1 MVAPIIT
8 FTNVSKRYGDTVVLS
23 EIELE
28 IPNEQT
34 TVIVGQSG
42 SGKTTL
48 LRMVNGLIKPDSGR
62 LEVFGDLVPEENIE
76 NFRRKIGYAVQG
88 AGLFPHVSVKE
99 NIVLIARLVGW
110 SSQDIDERFEMLMRQ
125 MELPLDLSDRIPN
138 ELSGGQQQ
146 RVGLCRALMLKPKL
160 LLLDEPFS
168 AVDPLTRLELYEVVE
183 KLISNEAVSIVMVS
197 HDLGEAKRLG
207 DRMVVLQNGII
218 LQNDLISNVI
228 GNPATPY
235 VERLVQSAT

>member
-28 IPNEQT
+28 IPNGQT

-110 SSQDIDERFEMLMRQ
+110 SSQDLDDRFEMLMRQ

>member
-110 SSQDIDERFEMLMRQ
+110 SFEDIDERFEMLMRQ

>member
-1 MVAPIIT
+1 MVTPIIT
-8 FTNVSKRYGDTVVLS
+8 FTKVSKQYGDTVVLS
-23 EIELE
+23 EIDLE
-28 IPNEQT
+28 IPNQRT

-48 LRMVNGLIKPDSGR
+48 LRMVNGLIRPDSGR

-99 NIVLIARLVGW
+99 NIVLIARLEGW
-110 SSQDIDERFEMLMRQ
+110 SNEDIDERFEMLMRQ

-183 KLISNEAVSIVMVS
+183 KLNTNEAVSIVMVS

-207 DRMVVLQNGII
+207 DRMVVLQDGII

-235 VERLVQSAT
+235 VERLIQSAT

>member
-1 MVAPIIT
+1 MVTPIIT

-28 IPNEQT
+28 IPNQQT

-110 SSQDIDERFEMLMRQ
+110 SFEDIAERFEMLMRQ

-138 ELSGGQQQ
+138 ELSGVQKQ

-183 KLISNEAVSIVMVS
+183 
-197 HDLGEAKRLG
+197 
-207 DRMVVLQNGII
+207 
-218 LQNDLISNVI
+218 
-228 GNPATPY
+228 
-235 VERLVQSAT
+235 

>member
-62 LEVFGDLVPEENIE
+62 LEVFGDLVPEEDIE

-110 SSQDIDERFEMLMRQ
+110 SSQDLDERFEMLMRQ

>member
-62 LEVFGDLVPEENIE
+62 LEVFGDRLPEEDIE

-110 SSQDIDERFEMLMRQ
+110 SSQDLDERFEMLMRQ

>member
-1 MVAPIIT
+1 MVRPIIT
-8 FTNVSKRYGDTVVLS
+8 FTNVSKRYGDSVVLS
-23 EIELE
+23 EIVLE
-28 IPNEQT
+28 IPNQQT

-48 LRMVNGLIKPDSGR
+48 LRMVNGLIRPDSGR

-99 NIVLIARLVGW
+99 NIVLIARLEGW
-110 SSQDIDERFEMLMRQ
+110 SLEDIDERFEMLMRQ

-183 KLISNEAVSIVMVS
+183 KLNTNEAVSIVMVS

-218 LQNDLISNVI
+218 LQNDLIRNVI

>member
-28 IPNEQT
+28 IPNGQT

-110 SSQDIDERFEMLMRQ
+110 SSQDLDERFEMLMRQ

-235 VERLVQSAT
+235 VERLIQSAT

>member
-48 LRMVNGLIKPDSGR
+48 LRMVNGLIKPDSGG

-110 SSQDIDERFEMLMRQ
+110 SSQDLDERFEMLMRQ

>member
-1 MVAPIIT
+1 MVMPIIT
-8 FTNVSKRYGDTVVLS
+8 FSHVSKRYGDTVVLL

-28 IPNEQT
+28 IPNGQT

-48 LRMVNGLIKPDSGR
+48 LRMVNGLIRPDSGR

-110 SSQDIDERFEMLMRQ
+110 SPEDIDERFEMLMRQ
-125 MELPLDLSDRIPN
+125 MELPLELSDRIPN

-183 KLISNEAVSIVMVS
+183 KLNTNEAVSIVMVS

-218 LQNDLISNVI
+218 LQNDLIRNVI

>member
-1 MVAPIIT
+1 MVTPIIT
-8 FTNVSKRYGDTVVLS
+8 FTNLSKRYGYTVVLS

-110 SSQDIDERFEMLMRQ
+110 SSQELDERFEMLMRQ

-218 LQNDLISNVI
+218 LQNDVISKVI

>member
-1 MVAPIIT
+1 M
-8 FTNVSKRYGDTVVLS
+8 
-23 EIELE
+23 
-28 IPNEQT
+28 
-34 TVIVGQSG
+34 IVGQSG

-48 LRMVNGLIKPDSGR
+48 LRMVNGLIRPDLGR

-76 NFRRKIGYAVQG
+76 NYRRKIGYAVQG
-88 AGLFPHVSVKE
+88 AGLFPHISVKE
-99 NIVLIARLVGW
+99 NIVLIARLEGW
-110 SSQDIDERFEMLMRQ
+110 NTQDIDERFEMLMLQ
-125 MELPLDLSDRIPN
+125 MELPLNLSGRIPDQ
-138 ELSGGQQQ
+138 LSGGQQQ
-146 RVGLCRALMLKPKL
+146 RVGLCRALMLRPKL

-183 KLISNEAVSIVMVS
+183 KLKANEAVSIVMVS

-207 DRMVVLQNGII
+207 DRMVVLQNGMI
-218 LQNDLISNVI
+218 LQSDLISNVI

>member
-28 IPNEQT
+28 IPNGQT

-88 AGLFPHVSVKE
+88 AGLFPHLSVKE

-110 SSQDIDERFEMLMRQ
+110 SSQDLDERFEMLMRQ

>member
-1 MVAPIIT
+1 MVTPIIT

-28 IPNEQT
+28 IPNGQT

-48 LRMVNGLIKPDSGR
+48 LRMVNGLIRPDSGR

-99 NIVLIARLVGW
+99 NIVLIARLEGW
-110 SSQDIDERFEMLMRQ
+110 SNEDIDERFEMLMRQ

-183 KLISNEAVSIVMVS
+183 KLNTNEAVSIVMVS

-207 DRMVVLQNGII
+207 DRMVVLQDGII

-235 VERLVQSAT
+235 VERLIQSAT

>member
-1 MVAPIIT
+1 MVTPIIT
-8 FTNVSKRYGDTVVLS
+8 FINVSKRYGDSVVLS
-23 EIELE
+23 EIVLE
-28 IPNEQT
+28 IPNQQT

-48 LRMVNGLIKPDSGR
+48 LRMVNGLIRPDSGR

-110 SSQDIDERFEMLMRQ
+110 SPEDIDERYEMLMRQ
-125 MELPLDLSDRIPN
+125 MELPLELSDRIPN

-183 KLISNEAVSIVMVS
+183 KLNSNETVSIVMVS

>member
-1 MVAPIIT
+1 MVTPIIT

-28 IPNEQT
+28 IPNGRT

-110 SSQDIDERFEMLMRQ
+110 SSQDLDERFEMLMRQ

-183 KLISNEAVSIVMVS
+183 KLNTNEAVSIVMVS

>member
-1 MVAPIIT
+1 MVTPIIT
-8 FTNVSKRYGDTVVLS
+8 FTNLSKRYGDTVVLS

-28 IPNEQT
+28 IPNGQT

-76 NFRRKIGYAVQG
+76 NFRRKIGFAVQG

-110 SSQDIDERFEMLMRQ
+110 SIEDIDERFEMLMRQ

-183 KLISNEAVSIVMVS
+183 KLNTNEAVSIVMVS

>member
-62 LEVFGDLVPEENIE
+62 LEVFGDLVHEENIE

-110 SSQDIDERFEMLMRQ
+110 SSQDLDERFEMLMRQ

>member
-1 MVAPIIT
+1 MVTPIIT

-88 AGLFPHVSVKE
+88 AGLFPHLSVKE
-99 NIVLIARLVGW
+99 NIVLIARLEGW
-110 SSQDIDERFEMLMRQ
+110 SSQDLDERFEMLMRQ

>member
-99 NIVLIARLVGW
+99 NIVLIARLEGW
-110 SSQDIDERFEMLMRQ
+110 SNEDIDERFEMLMRQ

-138 ELSGGQQQ
+138 ELSGGQRQ
-146 RVGLCRALMLKPKL
+146 RVGLCRALMLRPKL

-183 KLISNEAVSIVMVS
+183 KLNTNEAVSIVMVS

>member
-110 SSQDIDERFEMLMRQ
+110 SIEDIDERFEMLMRQ

-235 VERLVQSAT
+235 VERLIQSAT

>member
-1 MVAPIIT
+1 MVTPIIT
-8 FTNVSKRYGDTVVLS
+8 FTNVSKRYGDSVVLS
-23 EIELE
+23 EIVLE
-28 IPNEQT
+28 IPNQQT

-48 LRMVNGLIKPDSGR
+48 LRMVNGLIRPDSGR

-99 NIVLIARLVGW
+99 NIVLIARLERW
-110 SSQDIDERFEMLMRQ
+110 SLEDIDERFEMLMRQ

-183 KLISNEAVSIVMVS
+183 KLNTNEAVSIVMVS

-207 DRMVVLQNGII
+207 DRMIVLQNGII
-218 LQNDLISNVI
+218 LQNDLIRNVI

>member
-1 MVAPIIT
+1 MVTPIIT

-28 IPNEQT
+28 IPNGQT

-88 AGLFPHVSVKE
+88 AGLFPHLSVKE

-110 SSQDIDERFEMLMRQ
+110 SSQDLDERFEMLMRQ

>member
-28 IPNEQT
+28 IPNGQT

-110 SSQDIDERFEMLMRQ
+110 SSQDLDERFEMLMRQ
-125 MELPLDLSDRIPN
+125 MELPLDLSDRIPS

-183 KLISNEAVSIVMVS
+183 KLNTNEAVSIVMVS

-235 VERLVQSAT
+235 VERLIQSAT

>member
-1 MVAPIIT
+1 MVTPMIT
-8 FTNVSKRYGDTVVLS
+8 FTKVSKRYGDSVVLS
-23 EIELE
+23 EIDLE
-28 IPNEQT
+28 IPNQRT

-48 LRMVNGLIKPDSGR
+48 LRMVNGLIRPDSGR

-110 SSQDIDERFEMLMRQ
+110 SSQDLDERFEMLMRQ

-168 AVDPLTRLELYEVVE
+168 AVDPLTRSELYEVVE

>member
-1 MVAPIIT
+1 MVTPIIT

-28 IPNEQT
+28 IPIGQT

-110 SSQDIDERFEMLMRQ
+110 SSQDLDERFEMLMRQ

>member
-1 MVAPIIT
+1 MVTPIIT

-28 IPNEQT
+28 IPNGQT

-110 SSQDIDERFEMLMRQ
+110 SIADIAERFEMLMRQ

>member
-110 SSQDIDERFEMLMRQ
+110 SIEDIDERFEMLMRQ

-197 HDLGEAKRLG
+197 HDLSEAKRLG

>member
-1 MVAPIIT
+1 MVKPIIT
-8 FTNVSKRYGDTVVLS
+8 FTDVSKRYGDSVVLS

-28 IPNEQT
+28 IPNQQT

-48 LRMVNGLIKPDSGR
+48 LRMVNGLIRPDWGR

-76 NFRRKIGYAVQG
+76 NYRRKIGYAVQG
-88 AGLFPHVSVKE
+88 AGLFPHISVKE
-99 NIVLIARLVGW
+99 NIVLIARLEGW
-110 SSQDIDERFEMLMRQ
+110 NTQDIDERFEMLMLQ
-125 MELPLDLSDRIPN
+125 MELPLNLSGRIPDQ
-138 ELSGGQQQ
+138 LSGGQQQ
-146 RVGLCRALMLKPKL
+146 RVGLCRALMLRPKL

-183 KLISNEAVSIVMVS
+183 KLNANEAVSIVMVS

-207 DRMVVLQNGII
+207 DRMVVLQNGMI
-218 LQNDLISNVI
+218 LQSDLISNVI
-228 GNPATPY
+228 SNPANRY

>member
-1 MVAPIIT
+1 MVTPIIT

-99 NIVLIARLVGW
+99 NIVLIARLEGW
-110 SSQDIDERFEMLMRQ
+110 SSQDLDERFEMLMRQ

-146 RVGLCRALMLKPKL
+146 RVGLCRALLLKPKL

-207 DRMVVLQNGII
+207 DRMVVLQNGIL

>member
-1 MVAPIIT
+1 MVTPIIT

-28 IPNEQT
+28 IPNGQT

-110 SSQDIDERFEMLMRQ
+110 SSQDLDERFEMLMRQ

-207 DRMVVLQNGII
+207 DRMVVLQDGII

>member
-62 LEVFGDLVPEENIE
+62 LEVFGDLVPKENIE

-110 SSQDIDERFEMLMRQ
+110 SIEDIDERFEMLMRQ

-207 DRMVVLQNGII
+207 DRMVVLQDGII

-235 VERLVQSAT
+235 VERLIQSAT

>member
-1 MVAPIIT
+1 
-8 FTNVSKRYGDTVVLS
+8 
-23 EIELE
+23 
-28 IPNEQT
+28 
-34 TVIVGQSG
+34 
-42 SGKTTL
+42 
-48 LRMVNGLIKPDSGR
+48 MVNGLIKPDSGR

-99 NIVLIARLVGW
+99 NIVLIARLEGW
-110 SSQDIDERFEMLMRQ
+110 SPEDLDERFEMLMRQ

>member
-1 MVAPIIT
+1 MVTPIIT
-8 FTNVSKRYGDTVVLS
+8 FTNLSKRYGDTVVLS

-28 IPNEQT
+28 IPNGRT

-99 NIVLIARLVGW
+99 NIVLIARLEGW
-110 SSQDIDERFEMLMRQ
+110 SLEDIDERFEMLMRQ

-207 DRMVVLQNGII
+207 DRMVVLQIGII

-235 VERLVQSAT
+235 VERLIQSAT

>member
-1 MVAPIIT
+1 MVTPIIT

-28 IPNEQT
+28 IPNGQT

-76 NFRRKIGYAVQG
+76 SFRRKIGYAVQG
-88 AGLFPHVSVKE
+88 AGLFPHLSVKE
-99 NIVLIARLVGW
+99 NIVLIARLEGW
-110 SSQDIDERFEMLMRQ
+110 SSQDLDERFEMLMRQ

-197 HDLGEAKRLG
+197 HDLSEAKRLG

>member
-1 MVAPIIT
+1 MVTPIIT
-8 FTNVSKRYGDTVVLS
+8 FTNVSKRYGDSVVLS

-28 IPNEQT
+28 IPNGQT

-110 SSQDIDERFEMLMRQ
+110 SSQDLDERFEMLMRQ

-183 KLISNEAVSIVMVS
+183 KLTTNEAVSIVMVS

-207 DRMVVLQNGII
+207 DRMVVLQKGII

-235 VERLVQSAT
+235 VERLVQSAI

>member
-99 NIVLIARLVGW
+99 NIVLIARLEGW
-110 SSQDIDERFEMLMRQ
+110 SSQDLDERFEMLMRQ

>member
-1 MVAPIIT
+1 MVMPIIT
-8 FTNVSKRYGDTVVLS
+8 FTKVSKQYGDTVVLS
-23 EIELE
+23 EIDLE
-28 IPNEQT
+28 IPNGQT

-48 LRMVNGLIKPDSGR
+48 LRMVNGLLKPDSGR

-99 NIVLIARLVGW
+99 NVVLIARLEGW
-110 SSQDIDERFEMLMRQ
+110 SSQDLDERFEMLMRQ

-146 RVGLCRALMLKPKL
+146 RVGLCRGIMFNPKL
-160 LLLDEPFS
+160 LLHHEPFS
-168 AVDPLTRLELYEVVE
+168 AVDP
-183 KLISNEAVSIVMVS
+183 
-197 HDLGEAKRLG
+197 
-207 DRMVVLQNGII
+207 
-218 LQNDLISNVI
+218 
-228 GNPATPY
+228 
-235 VERLVQSAT
+235 